1 MRDLSALYGCPEGRL
16 VLRREGV
23 FDDVSAFLDRL
34 RPPARVAAEGE
45 RLPVYVHQQPYLDY
59 RWSVVAKIRALK
71 ELADRSD
78 RIDPVFVWLDGDR
91 SGADKSGL
99 RLYWLF
105 QGRKTAIR
113 FAPAG
118 CERKAY
124 CKVLMDPERLTSA
137 VERLEGLIRHDRR
150 NRTRRLERFEKMRPT
165 LLTTGSLAEYNRR
178 QGAFLFRHVLSFL
191 PRSIQASKMV
201 AQGVFAEVL
210 EEILNRQSAFVES
223 FNLRIERLR
232 AMGIGTRVGPVPDD
246 YLPLFIDDPRHGV
259 RLRLRMERWKTDTW
273 AVACDRSGR
282 VHHRFHLGGKRLNM
296 AEVVSSASWSPDVTI
311 TILLNDL
318 FSGVVA
324 GKSSALY
331 LMVFHAV
338 MRDVLGMKPLPVFVP
353 DLTAGSLE
361 YDSLFSHYILGQA

>member
-1 MRDLSALYGCPEGRL
+1 MRDLIALYKCPEGRR

-23 FDDVSAFLDRL
+23 FDDASTFLDHL
-34 RPPARVAAEGE
+34 RPPARAAANEAS
-45 RLPVYVHQQPYLDY
+45 LPIYVHQQPCLDY
-59 RWSVVAKIRALK
+59 RWSVVAKIEALK
-71 ELADRSD
+71 ELAASDD

-105 QGRKTAIR
+105 EGRKTAIR

-124 CKVLMDPERLTSA
+124 CRIVMDPDRLTSA
-137 VERLEGLIRHDRR
+137 VDHLEGLIRHDRR
-150 NRTRRLERFEKMRPT
+150 NRTRRLERLEKMRPA
-165 LLTTGSLAEYNRR
+165 LLTTGSLAEYNTR
-178 QGAFLFRHVLSFL
+178 QGAFLFQQVLRFL
-191 PRSIQASKMV
+191 PRSVPASKMV
-201 AQGVFAEVL
+201 AQGAFNDVL

-223 FNLRIERLR
+223 FNLRIARLR
-232 AMGIGTRVGPVPDD
+232 AMGISTQVGPVPDD

-259 RLRLRMERWKTDTW
+259 RLRLRMKRSKTDTY

-282 VHHRFHLGGKRLNM
+282 VCYRFHLGGKRLSM
-296 AEVVSSASWSPDVTI
+296 GEVVSCASWSPDVTI

-324 GKSSALY
+324 GRSSALY

-338 MRDVLGMKPLPVFVP
+338 MHDVLGMKPLPVFVP
-353 DLTAGSLE
+353 DLTTRPWE
-361 YDSLFSHYILGQA
+361 IDSLFSRYILGEA